1 MDLLTTFSLTNAQL
15 IAIASLVNAGTRDP
29 YPPILGGIQ
38 LTVTP
43 STVTATATDRYVA
56 AELSFPLGE
65 TEHTIPDEGVSIV
78 IDSPNLVAL
87 AKEKCGFTFTF
98 TQDEG
103 AYPITAEGDANGVV
117 RTFPNL
123 AGNFPPVARL
133 FYEDATDDLPN
144 GIVLNLAYLGR
155 LSKLLLPGE
164 KTAAAAGKNPWT
176 MSYRNS
182 HKHAPVML
190 TRENGMGS
198 YRALIQPNLK
208 VS

>member
-1 MDLLTTFSLTNAQL
+1 MTTFNLTNAQL
-15 IAIASLVNAGTRDP
+15 IAIASLANAGTRDS
-29 YPPILGGIQ
+29 YTPILGGIQ

-43 STVTATATDRYVA
+43 SKVTATATDRYVV
-56 AELSFPLGE
+56 AELSFPLGK
-65 TEHTIPDEGVSIV
+65 TEHTIPDEGIGIV

-103 AYPITAEGDANGVV
+103 SYPITAEGDAYGIV
-117 RTFPNL
+117 RTFPSM
-123 AGNFPPVARL
+123 AGNFPPAARL

-155 LSKLLLPGE
+155 LSKLILPGE
-164 KTAAAAGKNPWT
+164 KSAAAAGKNPWT
-176 MSYRNS
+176 MSYHNSQS

-208 VS
+208 VR